1 MSRIGIIGGTGVYGL
16 ELDNPSE
23 VEVDTPF
30 GKTSDLI
37 TLGKLGGRDVAFIPR
52 HGRHHQLLPH
62 EINYRANIYALKKM
76 GVEQVISTC
85 MAGSLKKE
93 IKPGAIVIPDQTI
106 DLTKT
111 RSSTFFGDGLAAYVD
126 MSEPFCP
133 SQSKYVADTIMD
145 LELDLDLDSDLG
157 VDIDIHKGGT
167 YVCIEGPHFST
178 YAESDLYV
186 MMGGDVVGMTAL
198 PEAKL
203 VREAEMCYSS
213 IVGISDYNVCGMTM
227 SRMESMKG
235 MHLLM
240 KNMKSILNEVI
251 SGLHISNNCSCSTA
265 LLRAIVTS
273 GDGVSSDSIL
283 KLDAILGK
291 YEINKSKGM
300 HGIVLK

>member
-16 ELDNPSE
+16 ELDDFSE

-30 GKTSDLI
+30 GKPSDSI
-37 TLGKLGGRDVAFIPR
+37 TLGKLGERDVAFIPR

-62 EINYRANIYALKKM
+62 EINYRANIYAFKKM
-76 GVEQVISTC
+76 GVGQVISTC

-93 IKPGAIVIPDQTI
+93 IKPGDIVIPAQTI

-111 RSSTFFGDGLAAYVD
+111 RDSTFFGDGLAAYVD

-133 SQSKYVADTIMD
+133 SQTKYVADTI
-145 LELDLDLDSDLG
+145 LDVESDLDSDLG
-157 VDIDIHKGGT
+157 VDIDVHKGGT
-167 YVCIEGPHFST
+167 YVCIEGPQFST

-203 VREAEMCYSS
+203 AREAEMCYVS
-213 IVGISDYNVCGMTM
+213 IVGISDYNVCGMTTSSM
-227 SRMESMKG
+227 GSMKG

-240 KNMKSILNEVI
+240 KNMKSILNEVVLGFPI
-251 SGLHISNNCSCSTA
+251 SKICSCSTA
-265 LLRAIVTS
+265 LGRAIVTS

>member
-16 ELDNPSE
+16 ELDDLSE
-23 VEVDTPF
+23 VEVGTPF
-30 GKTSDLI
+30 GKPSDSI
-37 TLGKLGGRDVAFIPR
+37 TLGKLGERDVAFIPR

-93 IKPGAIVIPDQTI
+93 IEPGNIVIPDQTI

-111 RSSTFFGDGLAAYVD
+111 RDSTFFGDGLAAYVD

-133 SQSKYVADTIMD
+133 SQTKYVADAILDMD
-145 LELDLDLDSDLG
+145 FNLDLDSDSD

-167 YVCIEGPHFST
+167 YVCIEGPQFST

-203 VREAEMCYSS
+203 AREAEMCYSS
-213 IVGISDYNVCGMTM
+213 IVGISDYNVCGMTV

-240 KNMKSILNEVI
+240 KNMKSVLNEVV
-251 SGLHISNNCSCSTA
+251 SGLHISNTCSCSTA
-265 LLRAIVTS
+265 LGRAIVTF
-273 GDGVSSDSIL
+273 GDGVSPDSIL
-283 KLDAILGK
+283 KLDAILGN
-291 YEINKSKGM
+291 YEIGKSKGM
-300 HGIVLK
+300 HGTFLK

>member
-16 ELDNPSE
+16 ELDDFSE

-30 GKTSDLI
+30 GKPSDSI
-37 TLGKLGGRDVAFIPR
+37 TLGKLGDRDVAFIPR
-52 HGRHHQLLPH
+52 HGRYHQLLPH

-93 IKPGAIVIPDQTI
+93 IKPGDIVIPDQTI

-111 RSSTFFGDGLAAYVD
+111 RDSTFFGDGLAAYVD

-133 SQSKYVADTIMD
+133 SLSKYVADTISDMD
-145 LELDLDLDSDLG
+145 RNQD
-157 VDIDIHKGGT
+157 VDIDVHKGGT
-167 YVCIEGPHFST
+167 YVCIEGPQFST

-203 VREAEMCYSS
+203 AREAEMCYVS
-213 IVGISDYNVCGMTM
+213 IVGISDYNVCGMTT
-227 SRMESMKG
+227 SSMESMKG

-251 SGLHISNNCSCSTA
+251 LGFPISKICSCSTA
-265 LLRAIVTS
+265 LGRAIVTS